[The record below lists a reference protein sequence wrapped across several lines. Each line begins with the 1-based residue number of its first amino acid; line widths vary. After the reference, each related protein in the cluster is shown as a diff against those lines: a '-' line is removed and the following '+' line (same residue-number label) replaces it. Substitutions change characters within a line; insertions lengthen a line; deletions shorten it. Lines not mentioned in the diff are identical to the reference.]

1 MLSRR
6 TKIVATLGPASR
18 APEVLSRLIEAG
30 VNVFRLN
37 FSHGERAEHEA
48 AVRTIRELA
57 KAHDRPVA
65 VLQDLQG
72 PKIRVGRFKEGQVE
86 LKPGATFVL
95 TTEPVEGDEA
105 RVSISYKG
113 LPADVKPGQTLLLDD
128 GRIVLEVVST
138 TPTEIVTRVVV
149 GGVLS
154 NNKGINVPGAE
165 LSIPALTEKDIED
178 LEFGA
183 RLDVDWVAVSFVRS
197 RDDLLLARHYM
208 NRFNSGA
215 RLLAKIEKPQAV
227 VRFDEILDEADGVMI
242 ARGDLGVEMPLEDV
256 PLVQKRLIRKSIHAG
271 KPVITATQ
279 MLESMVQSPTPTRAE
294 VSDVANA
301 IFDGTDA
308 VMLSA
313 ETAVGA
319 YPVEAVRVMDRVARR
334 VEASAEYAEK
344 LRFLRP
350 EPLHTTPDSIALA
363 SVDVAESL
371 PARVIAVF
379 TASGRSVA
387 HVARFRPAV
396 PVAALTPSERVCRQ
410 LALVS
415 GVYPRLAPDPKDTDD
430 MVRLAMERVRSLG
443 VAEPGDRVVITAGVP
458 FGVSGTTNML
468 RVERLG

>member
-18 APEVLSRLIEAG
+18 APEVLARLIEAG

-208 NRFNSGA
+208 NRFNSSA